1 MEKPKNQ
8 LGGRQDELDQLV
20 REGAASTQKPA
31 AGKDPDGWDE
41 PVQSYQFPASK
52 AASRGGQIPAAAKN
66 ALFISTT
73 TKVSDVPHVIT
84 VKKKK
89 EGSPSKGKGFAGN
102 AKQAAHQ
109 EDHDDDS
116 SSLVEEKDQKP
127 SISKIKK
134 MEIPKNPEPATN
146 SISIPATDQKDM
158 VVEDDPLQSQYKRI
172 TSLDELYVEKNFL
185 VKNHKEPYHSIDPTK
200 ETVVAQILEGRYLPD
215 TVNFVRM
222 KGFFFS
228 SQGNAETRLS
238 PMLTS
243 MMELSGDVNQME
255 FNTTLLLEKTK
266 ADTLDSVFLLLVWE
280 SFQDIF
286 GEDEVEFSPL
296 IFGFSIVKIFE
307 ADGMR
312 SGTSVVGW
320 SVNAEMEGAEG
331 TLPIRSLPSCLSET
345 RSRNPHQA
353 VHEEGASSNPWGI
366 HSHHLRP
373 CEVRW

>member
-1 MEKPKNQ
+1 MEKPENNI
-8 LGGRQDELDQLV
+8 GGQQDQLDQLV
-20 REGAASTQKPA
+20 REGAASTSKPAAKPA
-31 AGKDPDGWDE
+31 AGKNPDGWDE

-52 AASRGGQIPAAAKN
+52 AATRGGQIPAAAKN
-66 ALFISTT
+66 ALFTSTN
-73 TKVSDVPHVIT
+73 TKVSDTPHVIT

-89 EGSPSKGKGFAGN
+89 EGSPSKGKGFAAN
-102 AKQAAHQ
+102 AKQTAHQ

-116 SSLVEEKDQKP
+116 SSLVEEKDQKS

-158 VVEDDPLQSQYKRI
+158 VAEDDPLQSQYKRI

-185 VKNHKEPYHSIDPTK
+185 VKNHKEPYHSIDPAK
-200 ETVVAQILEGRYLPD
+200 ETVAAQILEGRYLPD

-228 SQGNAETRLS
+228 SQGNADTRLS

-243 MMELSGDVNQME
+243 MMDLSGDINQME

-296 IFGFSIVKIFE
+296 VFGFSIVKVFQ

-312 SGTSVVGW
+312 SAASAVG
-320 SVNAEMEGAEG
+320 SGIYAEVEGAQR
-331 TLPIRSLPSCLSET
+331 TLPIRSVSSFLSK
-345 RSRNPHQA
+345 A
-353 VHEEGASSNPWGI
+353 
-366 HSHHLRP
+366 
-373 CEVRW
+373 